1 MLYPILEQ
9 YDVDIK
15 KALAYGFV
23 REGAGLILRKVL
35 PETEFYAVVTLAGKA
50 LSVNVLERD
59 TDEEYLPFNVADNIS
74 GYVMSVREKAEA
86 LLEEI
91 KTQCLIKSNV
101 KLQLMDYCSQRFGTV
116 PEAPWPETPENFTF
130 KTARRN
136 KWYALFMT
144 IPYKSLG
151 LAKAGKVDV
160 LNIKLPP
167 AKIEQ
172 LVDMQH
178 FYPAY
183 HMNKKHWLTVM
194 LQKDA
199 DIPLVQELLAEAC
212 GVTAEQIVDTEL
224 FLYNRMPA
232 TTVGLEQEYVAGGR
246 LDDLQCVFAGLQGFL
261 AAEAGESVPVFCMLD
276 NEEVG
281 SGTKQGAAATFLKDA
296 LQRINMALGRDEE
309 DYLVSLA
316 NSLMLSA
323 DNAHAVHPNHTD
335 KNDLTNKTYPNEGVV
350 VKYSANQKYTTDAV
364 SGALVQL
371 LAKKANVPLQLF
383 YNRSDM
389 AGGSTLGNISTSQV
403 AIKSVDIGLAQLAM
417 HSAYEM
423 AGVKDT
429 AYLAELAQAF
439 FAAAVAEAA
448 DGTYFL
454 K

>member
-1 MLYPILEQ
+1 MYEETTEKLLEFISSSPTAFHAAETIRKRFLEEGFTELKEEEHWELEKGGKYFVMRNHSAIIGFSIPMNDSGRYHIIASHSDSPSFKIKENPEMSVNGAYVKLNVEKYGGMLLNTWLDRP
-9 YDVDIK
+9 
-15 KALAYGFV
+15 
-23 REGAGLILRKVL
+23 
-35 PETEFYAVVTLAGKA
+35 
-50 LSVNVLERD
+50 LSVAGRVLCNVDGRLEAR
-59 TDEEYLPFNVADNIS
+59 LVNVEQDLMMIPNLAIHMN
-74 GYVMSVREKAEA
+74 REANEG
-86 LLEEI
+86 
-91 KTQCLIKSNV
+91 V
-101 KLQLMDYCSQRFGTV
+101 KLNAQTDM
-116 PEAPWPETPENFTF
+116 
-130 KTARRN
+130 
-136 KWYALFMT
+136 
-144 IPYKSLG
+144 
-151 LAKAGKVDV
+151 
-160 LNIKLPP
+160 LPLIGS
-167 AKIEQ
+167 AATK
-172 LVDMQH
+172 DG
-178 FYPAY
+178 
-183 HMNKKHWLTVM
+183 
-194 LQKDA
+194 LQK
-199 DIPLVQELLAEAC
+199 LLAEAC

-224 FLYNRMPA
+224 FLYNRMHA

-389 AGGSTLGNISTSQV
+389 AGGSTLGNISTAQV

-429 AYLAELAQAF
+429 AYLANLAQAF

-448 DGTYFL
+448 DGTYCL

>member
-1 MLYPILEQ
+1 MNHTAEKLLTF
-9 YDVDIK
+9 IK
-15 KALAYGFV
+15 ESPTAFQAVEMMKTRFTENGF
-23 REGAGLILRKVL
+23 
-35 PETEFYAVVTLAGKA
+35 TELK
-50 LSVNVLERD
+50 E
-59 TDEEYLPFNVADNIS
+59 DEHW
-74 GYVMSVREKAEA
+74 
-86 LLEEI
+86 EI
-91 KTQCLIKSNV
+91 KNGGKYFVIRNHSAIIA
-101 KLQLMDYCSQRFGTV
+101 FTV
-116 PEAPWPETPENFTF
+116 PEVSSDVFHIIASHSDSPSLKIKENPEMVENGYVKLNVEKYGGMLLNTWLDRPLSVAGRVLCNVDGRLE
-130 KTARRN
+130 ARLVN
-136 KWYALFMT
+136 VEQDLMM
-144 IPYKSLG
+144 IPN
-151 LAKAGKVDV
+151 LA
-160 LNIKLPP
+160 I
-167 AKIEQ
+167 
-172 LVDMQH
+172 
-178 FYPAY
+178 
-183 HMNKKHWLTVM
+183 HMNREANEGVKLNAQTDMLPLIGSAATKDG
-194 LQKDA
+194 LQK
-199 DIPLVQELLAEAC
+199 LLAEAC

-224 FLYNRMPA
+224 FLYNRMPT

-389 AGGSTLGNISTSQV
+389 AGGSTLGNISTAQV

-448 DGTYFL
+448 DGTYCL

>member
-1 MLYPILEQ
+1 MMIPN
-9 YDVDIK
+9 
-15 KALAYGFV
+15 LAIHMN
-23 REGAGLILRKVL
+23 REANEG
-35 PETEFYAVVTLAGKA
+35 
-50 LSVNVLERD
+50 
-59 TDEEYLPFNVADNIS
+59 
-74 GYVMSVREKAEA
+74 
-86 LLEEI
+86 
-91 KTQCLIKSNV
+91 V
-101 KLQLMDYCSQRFGTV
+101 KLNAQTDM
-116 PEAPWPETPENFTF
+116 
-130 KTARRN
+130 
-136 KWYALFMT
+136 
-144 IPYKSLG
+144 
-151 LAKAGKVDV
+151 
-160 LNIKLPP
+160 LPLIGS
-167 AKIEQ
+167 AATK
-172 LVDMQH
+172 DG
-178 FYPAY
+178 
-183 HMNKKHWLTVM
+183 
-194 LQKDA
+194 LQK
-199 DIPLVQELLAEAC
+199 LLAEAC
-212 GVTAEQIVDTEL
+212 GVTSEQIVDTEL

-232 TTVGLEQEYVAGGR
+232 TTIGLEQEYVAGGR
-246 LDDLQCVFAGLQGFL
+246 LDDLQCVFAGLQGFM

-281 SGTKQGAAATFLKDA
+281 SGTKQGAAATFLRDA

-389 AGGSTLGNISTSQV
+389 AGGSTLGNISTAQV

-439 FAAAVAEAA
+439 FAAGVAEAA

>member
-1 MLYPILEQ
+1 MEMAYTELNAKLCAFLDKTPNSFFAVKNIKEELAAAGFAELQENSRWQLQAGGKYYVSRNGSALLAFVIPQKAYLGFQVYACHCDSPAFKLKNNAEIVVDKKYVKLNVEKYGGMLLNTWLDRP
-9 YDVDIK
+9 
-15 KALAYGFV
+15 
-23 REGAGLILRKVL
+23 
-35 PETEFYAVVTLAGKA
+35 
-50 LSVNVLERD
+50 LSVAGRVLCNVDGRLEAR
-59 TDEEYLPFNVADNIS
+59 LVNVEQDLMMIPNLAIHMN
-74 GYVMSVREKAEA
+74 REANEG
-86 LLEEI
+86 
-91 KTQCLIKSNV
+91 V
-101 KLQLMDYCSQRFGTV
+101 KLNAQT
-116 PEAPWPETPENFTF
+116 
-130 KTARRN
+130 
-136 KWYALFMT
+136 
-144 IPYKSLG
+144 
-151 LAKAGKVDV
+151 
-160 LNIKLPP
+160 
-167 AKIEQ
+167 
-172 LVDMQH
+172 DMQ
-178 FYPAY
+178 
-183 HMNKKHWLTVM
+183 K
-194 LQKDA
+194 
-199 DIPLVQELLAEAC
+199 LLAEAC

-296 LQRINMALGRDEE
+296 LQRINLALGRDEE

-389 AGGSTLGNISTSQV
+389 AGGSTLGNISTAQV

-439 FAAAVAEAA
+439 FAAAVAEAG

>member
-1 MLYPILEQ
+1 MEETRITTKEIQKTQELI
-9 YDVDIK
+9 DFIK
-15 KALAYGFV
+15 KSPSCYHVIHNIAAELEEAGYEQLNEAKEWTLHKGGRYFV
-23 REGAGLILRKVL
+23 TRNQSSLIAFTL
-35 PETEFYAVVTLAGKA
+35 PEETLGGFLICASHSDSPTFKLKSNYEMTVDDRYLKLNVEKYGGMLLNTWLDRP
-50 LSVNVLERD
+50 LSVAGRVLCNVDGRLEAR
-59 TDEEYLPFNVADNIS
+59 LVNVEQDLMMIPNLAIHMN
-74 GYVMSVREKAEA
+74 REA
-86 LLEEI
+86 
-91 KTQCLIKSNV
+91 NDGV
-101 KLQLMDYCSQRFGTV
+101 KLNAQTDM
-116 PEAPWPETPENFTF
+116 
-130 KTARRN
+130 
-136 KWYALFMT
+136 
-144 IPYKSLG
+144 
-151 LAKAGKVDV
+151 
-160 LNIKLPP
+160 LPLIGS
-167 AKIEQ
+167 AATK
-172 LVDMQH
+172 DG
-178 FYPAY
+178 
-183 HMNKKHWLTVM
+183 
-194 LQKDA
+194 LQK
-199 DIPLVQELLAEAC
+199 LLAQAC

-389 AGGSTLGNISTSQV
+389 AGGSTLGNISTAQV

-429 AYLAELAQAF
+429 AYLAKLAQAF
-439 FAAAVAEAA
+439 FSAGVEEAA
-448 DGTYFL
+448 DGTYCL

>member
-1 MLYPILEQ
+1 MNKELFDFIKCSPTPFHAVKNVEETLEKAGFIPLCESEKWKLEKGKNYYVTRNGSSVIAFKVPKDGFCGFMMTASHCDSPTFKIKENPELADKHYVRLSTEKYGGMLCSTWLDRP
-9 YDVDIK
+9 
-15 KALAYGFV
+15 
-23 REGAGLILRKVL
+23 
-35 PETEFYAVVTLAGKA
+35 
-50 LSVNVLERD
+50 LSVAGRVLCNVDGRLEAR
-59 TDEEYLPFNVADNIS
+59 LVNVEQDLMMIPNLAIHMN
-74 GYVMSVREKAEA
+74 REANEG
-86 LLEEI
+86 
-91 KTQCLIKSNV
+91 V
-101 KLQLMDYCSQRFGTV
+101 KLNAQTDMLPLIGS
-116 PEAPWPETPENFTF
+116 A
-130 KTARRN
+130 A
-136 KWYALFMT
+136 
-144 IPYKSLG
+144 
-151 LAKAGKVDV
+151 AKDG
-160 LNIKLPP
+160 
-167 AKIEQ
+167 
-172 LVDMQH
+172 
-178 FYPAY
+178 
-183 HMNKKHWLTVM
+183 
-194 LQKDA
+194 LQK
-199 DIPLVQELLAEAC
+199 LLAEAC

-224 FLYNRMPA
+224 FLYNRMPT

-389 AGGSTLGNISTSQV
+389 AGGSTLGNISTAQV

>member
-1 MLYPILEQ
+1 MKNQSITEAMLQFIEDSPT
-9 YDVDIK
+9 
-15 KALAYGFV
+15 AFHA
-23 REGAGLILRKVL
+23 A
-35 PETEFYAVVTLAGKA
+35 A
-50 LSVNVLERD
+50 NV
-59 TDEEYLPFNVADNIS
+59 
-74 GYVMSVREKAEA
+74 EA
-86 LLEEI
+86 LLLENGFEKLENLAEGALVPGGSYYTMQNGSAVLAVKIPENPAKGFRIAASHSDSPCFKI
-91 KTQCLIKSNV
+91 KEVPEMKVENTYV
-101 KLQLMDYCSQRFGTV
+101 KLNVEKYGGMLLNTWLDRPLSVAGRVLCNVDGRLEARLVNVEQDLM
-116 PEAPWPETPENFTF
+116 
-130 KTARRN
+130 
-136 KWYALFMT
+136 M
-144 IPYKSLG
+144 IPN
-151 LAKAGKVDV
+151 LA
-160 LNIKLPP
+160 I
-167 AKIEQ
+167 
-172 LVDMQH
+172 
-178 FYPAY
+178 
-183 HMNKKHWLTVM
+183 HMNREANEGVKLNAQTDMLPLIGSAAAKDG
-194 LQKDA
+194 LQK
-199 DIPLVQELLAEAC
+199 LLAEAC

-224 FLYNRMPA
+224 FLYNRMPT

-389 AGGSTLGNISTSQV
+389 AGGSTLGNISTAQV

-439 FAAAVAEAA
+439 FAAGVAEAA